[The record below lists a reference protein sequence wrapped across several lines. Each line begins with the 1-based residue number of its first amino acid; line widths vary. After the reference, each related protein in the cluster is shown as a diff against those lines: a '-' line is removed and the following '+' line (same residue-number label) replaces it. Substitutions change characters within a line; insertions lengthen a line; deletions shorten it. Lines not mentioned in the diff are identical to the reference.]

1 MGILKIGLD
10 VDGVIIDLVSVML
23 PYLSIECGYNV
34 NHEDIHCYNIDEALG
49 LQNKMVGIIEE
60 VYKSKNLKQAP
71 PIEGAIEGIN
81 RLSKGSVYL
90 ITVRPEKTRTDTEWW
105 LDKHNIDYDE
115 LVFTSEGDKS
125 SIVRRF
131 NVDIFVEDCLDHAIS
146 LSSNDVNTLL
156 LDKPWNRDE
165 LVSNKITRV
174 YNWNDITNSIQA
186 LYK

>member
-1 MGILKIGLD
+1 MKIGLD
-10 VDGVIIDLVSVML
+10 IDGVIIDLVSVML

-34 NHEDIHCYNIDEALG
+34 THEDIRCYNIGEALG
-49 LQNKMVGIIEE
+49 VETKIAGIMEE
-60 VYKSKNLKQAP
+60 VYKSENLKKAP

-90 ITVRPEKTRTDTEWW
+90 ITTRPEKTRTDTEWW

-115 LVFTSEGDKS
+115 LVFTTDRDKI

-146 LSSNDVNTLL
+146 LSSSGVNTLL
-156 LDKPWNRDE
+156 LDKSWNRDE
-165 LVSNKITRV
+165 LVSNKYTRV
-174 YNWNDITNSIQA
+174 YNWDDIVSSIEA
-186 LYK
+186 LNR